1 MTLSSMLPTEQHG
14 AADQYS
20 MDLATTVSEQA
31 STLPSAMTHVIDD
44 HYGNPANFIQYI
56 IRVPPVHA

>member
-1 MTLSSMLPTEQHG
+1 MTLASPLLLEEGTATDQH
-14 AADQYS
+14 S

-31 STLPSAMTHVIDD
+31 STLPSAITQVIED
-44 HYGNPANFIQYI
+44 HYGNPDRFIQYI